1 MAEGHELPIVDL
13 GDDVEVAGQRARAVM
28 RWTSAMSSFVLRRMC
43 QLITTG
49 VRTDKGFKEVHLNQ
63 VAKALQEFSGNEVS
77 GTQVYN
83 HLRKWR
89 QRWVRITK
97 LRELSGALWDE
108 DNFMITLEDEHYRGH
123 VKVISILLSMP
134 ALFCCQC

>member
-1 MAEGHELPIVDL
+1 MAEGHERPIVDL

-123 VKVISILLSMP
+123 VKVCHID
-134 ALFCCQC
+134 FR